1 MNGEDVRLAELKS
14 LFFHDPGK
22 HRRER
27 VIGVATLPDGHGE
40 ERVPFSDPCV
50 EDQTG
55 RRINRWTTTPALFV
69 LVGGHGWRSVDNGD
83 RHTVFYVCSSGNGK
97 NFRQVQAASGTT
109 INDFNVEQVSSSCA
123 EDKGRGLPL
132 PTFLASPW
140 GRHVTFNGRN
150 QPYLTEC
157 SAALSQRGRRAT
169 PIALASK

>member
-55 RRINRWTTTPALFV
+55 RRINRWTTTPALLV

-83 RHTVFYVCSSGNGK
+83 RHTVLYVCSSGNGK
-97 NFRQVQAASGTT
+97 NFPSSACGERHDGS
-109 INDFNVEQVSSSCA
+109 EQ
-123 EDKGRGLPL
+123 
-132 PTFLASPW
+132 
-140 GRHVTFNGRN
+140 N
-150 QPYLTEC
+150 
-157 SAALSQRGRRAT
+157 
-169 PIALASK
+169 